1 MTVEEDEVERLSWS
15 EDGQLLGVVTHSG
28 TIYIY
33 LSQLPIIWSIFNTH
47 AAVLTSLT
55 ELTLYSCEVSCCILG
70 LSQCA
75 TDLPDSGECVKCFYE
90 T

>member
-1 MTVEEDEVERLSWS
+1 MTVEEDDVEHVSWS

-33 LSQLPIIWSIFNTH
+33 ISQLPIIWSVFNTH

-55 ELTLYSCEVSCCILG
+55 ELTVCNCEVSLYI
-70 LSQCA
+70 
-75 TDLPDSGECVKCFYE
+75 PDPTVYSRSIRQ
-90 T
+90 